1 LFTLVSGR
9 LDSGYY
15 LKSATIP
22 RKSTS
27 GVIRIFYIFIT
38 SQSVYIKY
46 YGTSQSAYKAFLT
59 RYYRYKNQQ
68 KKQCYENDR
77 NNILQLNISAC

>member
-1 LFTLVSGR
+1 
-9 LDSGYY
+9 
-15 LKSATIP
+15 
-22 RKSTS
+22 
-27 GVIRIFYIFIT
+27 
-38 SQSVYIKY
+38 VYIKY